1 MTTGRTVLS
10 YRQALNREV
19 GSWSEFRRGLSPD
32 DQACFDDIANMARQH
47 ADASSLAAR
56 PLMSENVF
64 MSVLVALTRQV
75 RELRARVE
83 HLEDREKTKYRQS

>member
-19 GSWSEFRRGLSPD
+19 ASWNEFRRGLSPD
-32 DQACFDDIANMARQH
+32 DQACFDDIATMARQH

-56 PLMSENVF
+56 PMMSENVF
-64 MSVLVALTRQV
+64 MSVLVALTRHV
-75 RELRARVE
+75 HELEE
-83 HLEDREKTKYRQS
+83 HVKQLEKAVNE